1 MVRPGRRSGVYRP
14 GGLRTAWM
22 GHSYVPDIRLTGMT
36 PSPKSAL
43 FCYRRCAEAAVGVA
57 LASVLIVCAA
67 GAIGGVIADVSPVGN
82 RCHTTAAQV
91 CNLSVP
97 PVENRCHTG
106 APVLT
111 LKAPRVV
118 VLKARRILY
127 LFDGD
132 ALVRAYPIDLGRVP
146 VGPKQR
152 KGDDRTPV
160 GGFHVVTKNP
170 HSPYRRF
177 LGIDYPDARAVERGI
192 GEGLISPGEAAS
204 ICGALETG
212 QCPDWGTALGGG
224 IGLHGHRLGRDWTA
238 GCIAL
243 SDRHVDELFAVLRI
257 GDPVE
262 ILP

>member
-1 MVRPGRRSGVYRP
+1 
-14 GGLRTAWM
+14 
-22 GHSYVPDIRLTGMT
+22 MT
-36 PSPKSAL
+36 PSPKSVL
-43 FCYRRCAEAAVGVA
+43 FCHRRCAKAAGGVA
-57 LASVLIVCAA
+57 LASALIVCAA
-67 GAIGGVIADVSPVGN
+67 GAIGGVIAEGPWPE
-82 RCHTTAAQV
+82 RT
-91 CNLSVP
+91 
-97 PVENRCHTG
+97 
-106 APVLT
+106 VLA

-118 VLKARRILY
+118 VLKAKRILY

-160 GGFHVVTKNP
+160 GGFHLVTKNP
-170 HSPYRRF
+170 DSPYRRF

-204 ICGALETG
+204 IRGALETG

-224 IGLHGHRLGRDWTA
+224 IGIHGHRLGRDWTA

-243 SDRHVDELFAVLRI
+243 SDRNVDELFAVLRI